1 MSDLS
6 VKHCPKCHSV
16 TQVRDSRTRKSK
28 GAKMQRLGRRRVCPK
43 CGYTYS
49 TVEMPESE
57 YKQLMTLRTLVRDIK
72 GEIDE
77 PVSHSLP
84 TD

>member
-1 MSDLS
+1 
-6 VKHCPKCHSV
+6 
-16 TQVRDSRTRKSK
+16 
-28 GAKMQRLGRRRVCPK
+28 MQRLGRRRVCPK

-57 YKQLMTLRTLVRDIK
+57 YKQLMTLRTLVRDIQ